1 MSKKAL
7 FLSLVIPLH
16 NEEENVL
23 PLYQAIRQTLDK
35 LEYQYEVLAIDDGST
50 DGTPALLEQIHK
62 EDARWTVLSL
72 RRNFG
77 QTAALS
83 AGFDHAKGQV
93 VVTLDGDLQNDPE
106 DIPRLLEL
114 IETYDIVS
122 GWRIERKD
130 PFWRRR
136 LPSILANT
144 MISRVTGIKLHDYGC
159 TLKAYRKEVLDNL
172 KLYGELHRFI
182 PAIASWMGIS
192 IAEVK
197 VRHHPRKAGQSKY
210 GLGRTFR
217 VLLDL
222 ITVKFLLS
230 FVTRPIQVF
239 GFVGLLMGGAGFL
252 ISLYL
257 TALKVLF
264 GYEIGGRPLLLMGV
278 LLLLLGVQ
286 LVGMGLLGEMLARVY
301 HEALGKPT
309 YIVKKILRE
318 EEPSKE
324 R

>member
-1 MSKKAL
+1 MLLLFEVVRQAL
-7 FLSLVIPLH
+7 DRRGYV
-16 NEEENVL
+16 
-23 PLYQAIRQTLDK
+23 
-35 LEYQYEVLAIDDGST
+35 YEVIAVDDGST
-50 DGTPALLEQIHK
+50 DRTPLLLEQIHK
-62 EDARWTVLSL
+62 EDPRWTLLSL

-83 AGFDHAKGQV
+83 AGFDLARGQV

-106 DIPRLLEL
+106 DIPQLLALLE
-114 IETYDIVS
+114 TSDVVS
-122 GWRIERKD
+122 GWRADRQD

-136 LPSILANT
+136 LPSIVANAV
-144 MISRVTGIKLHDYGC
+144 ISWVTGTKLHDYGC

-197 VRHHPRKAGQSKY
+197 VRHHPRRAGRSNY
-210 GLGRTFR
+210 GLARTIG
-217 VLLDL
+217 VVLDL
-222 ITVKFLLS
+222 IVVKFLLS
-230 FVTRPIQVF
+230 FATRPIQAF
-239 GFVGLLMGGAGFL
+239 GLVGLVVGAAGFG

-257 TALKVLF
+257 AALKLVF
-264 GYEIGGRPLLLMGV
+264 GQEIGGRPLLLLGI

-286 LVGMGLLGEMLARVY
+286 LVGMGLLGEMLARIY

-309 YIVKKILRE
+309 YMVKKILRE
-318 EEPSKE
+318 GEPSSD